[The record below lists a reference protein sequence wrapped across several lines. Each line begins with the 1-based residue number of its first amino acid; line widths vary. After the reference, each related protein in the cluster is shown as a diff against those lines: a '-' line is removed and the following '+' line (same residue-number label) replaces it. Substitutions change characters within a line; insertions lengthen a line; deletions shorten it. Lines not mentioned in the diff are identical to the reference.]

1 MQVDRLIHP
10 SIPKCLLPYGR
21 DLSQVLDIGA
31 SLLGAI
37 ISTALYGA
45 QWPLH
50 VLVVILMICDTLHQI
65 FITQSLYNYLVTNFG
80 NLLHLE
86 QEFEISLFT
95 EYGSVKDSNGF
106 LQLHIFLSLKELI
119 GLKIILILVEFTTVF
134 VYAVQGS
141 IQIKKFAQIS
151 VESKSLKLAFIEQI
165 QSSINCIT
173 AIAAACAT
181 ILAPNT
187 LVNLGIFFCIGRL
200 YVNSLLAALNY
211 RTIIHKDEQRLI
223 GSGGVITIE
232 T

>member
-1 MQVDRLIHP
+1 MHHQ
-10 SIPKCLLPYGR
+10 
-21 DLSQVLDIGA
+21 
-31 SLLGAI
+31 
-37 ISTALYGA
+37 A

-86 QEFEISLFT
+86 QVLWSLKNFVAVLT
-95 EYGSVKDSNGF
+95 QGFFVYRIWKFKDSNGF
-106 LQLHIFLSLKELI
+106 LQLQYVQTFTGIFLSLKELI
-119 GLKIILILVEFTTVF
+119 GLKIILILVEFTTVL
-134 VYAVQGS
+134 VYAVRGS

-151 VESKSLKLAFIEQI
+151 VESKGLDIISYLLAAIIDAYISCASIFILKVSKTGIH
-165 QSSINCIT
+165 SIT

-232 T
+232 P